1 MKAKLTA
8 VVTAIAV
15 GAVAPRL
22 AAQDTTSGRRMHPDT
37 AAYTPGSGVDTLGAA
52 GQAAPD
58 GGRDTL
64 TTGAQDT
71 SGMRGRHPAGTAVG
85 DSTSPSG
92 RKAGSSGS
100 DSSAGNSGSDSSADS
115 TSRSD
120 ISADSTSRSDG
131 SAGSIPSG
139 SSSTG
144 VYPAE
149 DSSTGD
155 ASDDTASDDSTSVA
169 NPSKQPG
176 QSTSRTGA
184 DSSSP

>member
-100 DSSAGNSGSDSSADS
+100 DSSAGNSGSDSSAG
-115 TSRSD
+115 
-120 ISADSTSRSDG
+120 STSRSDG

>member
-100 DSSAGNSGSDSSADS
+100 DSSAGNSGSDSSAG
-115 TSRSD
+115 
-120 ISADSTSRSDG
+120 STSRSDG

-149 DSSTGD
+149 DASTGD
-155 ASDDTASDDSTSVA
+155 ASDDTTSDDSTSVA

>member
-22 AAQDTTSGRRMHPDT
+22 AAQDTASGRRMHPDT

-100 DSSAGNSGSDSSADS
+100 DSSAGNSGSDSSAG
-115 TSRSD
+115 
-120 ISADSTSRSDG
+120 STSRSDG

-149 DSSTGD
+149 DASTGD
-155 ASDDTASDDSTSVA
+155 ASDDTTSDDSTSVA